1 MKKLPPIFFAGL
13 LMFLASFNRVNA
25 EGVTTSV
32 VVVGDTWSYRQISKE
47 KDKPEVLSSIQF
59 RIGYINKERKLVAL
73 VAPQNL
79 STDSRVVWHF
89 AFFLEQGVCALD
101 VLGEVA
107 LSVEETCF
115 DNLQAGRK
123 WGSDQ
128 TDSLSR
134 VQEKFT
140 VVGNEEVLVTAG
152 KFKTVRIDIDRFVT
166 DVIYPGVNEKDRGT
180 KRFHTVL
187 WYAPAA
193 KAMVKAQRDFFDVS
207 GKKYLEIREE
217 LNAFSIN

>member
-1 MKKLPPIFFAGL
+1 
-13 LMFLASFNRVNA
+13 
-25 EGVTTSV
+25 
-32 VVVGDTWSYRQISKE
+32 
-47 KDKPEVLSSIQF
+47 
-59 RIGYINKERKLVAL
+59 
-73 VAPQNL
+73 
-79 STDSRVVWHF
+79 
-89 AFFLEQGVCALD
+89 
-101 VLGEVA
+101 
-107 LSVEETCF
+107 
-115 DNLQAGRK
+115 LQAGRK